1 MRPDCLK
8 YDNCSIPIRPC
19 DDDCPDL
26 VTVEEGKHPFAEEE
40 NRGCSELHFKQDM
53 REI

>member
-8 YDNCSIPIRPC
+8 HDSCSIPIRLC

-26 VTVEEGKHPFAEEE
+26 VTVEEGPHPLDDSGQADYL
-40 NRGCSELHFKQDM
+40 RDM
-53 REI
+53 KRDMGEI